1 LLNQVTRQHLKL
13 FKDSDRDHSQD
24 GNASSGNDRR
34 RTRRASETNLY
45 CVMDSVVDPDGHDK
59 PQTITERAPLS
70 GRSRGTP
77 LNNFEHRHK
86 AQQRIL
92 EQQQQQ
98 LREQQKLIE
107 EMRALQRQQMLQ
119 QQLAAT
125 QQRQA
130 ALAGPQHGG
139 KTGVEPTHLQIHLAN
154 MQSELIDGDGG
165 PTDAQDGQPVAMSR

>member
-1 LLNQVTRQHLKL
+1 M
-13 FKDSDRDHSQD
+13 
-24 GNASSGNDRR
+24 
-34 RTRRASETNLY
+34 RRASETNL
-45 CVMDSVVDPDGHDK
+45 CSGNDDVEDADNHDE
-59 PQTITERAPLS
+59 PQSTTERAPLS
-70 GRSRGTP
+70 GRNRGMP
-77 LNNFEHRHK
+77 VNNFEHRHR

-130 ALAGPQHGG
+130 ALNLPQRGT
-139 KTGVEPTHLQIHLAN
+139 KTGVEPTHLAD
-154 MQSELIDGDGG
+154 MQSELVDSDGG
-165 PTDAQDGQPVAMSR
+165 PISAQGGQHTAASR